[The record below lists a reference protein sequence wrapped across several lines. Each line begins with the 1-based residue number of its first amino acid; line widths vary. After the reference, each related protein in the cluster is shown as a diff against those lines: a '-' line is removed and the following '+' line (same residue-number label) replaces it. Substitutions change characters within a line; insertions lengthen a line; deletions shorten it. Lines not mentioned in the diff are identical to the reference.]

1 MELEMTFHSVGN
13 VIIPT
18 DEVIFFRGVG
28 EKPPTSI
35 IRGMKSPCNHRE
47 IFTSQVYLE
56 NWFAHVHRP
65 GPSESARERRL
76 EARPLFRA
84 AGSREVPNGGFPKW
98 GYPQSSSIY
107 RWIFHE
113 INHPAIGG
121 THIYGTPQMSQ
132 SPVSNVKSPYRMVYG
147 RYNELV
153 TFW

>member
-113 INHPAIGG
+113 INHPAIGVPIFMEPPKWANLRYQTWNPPTG
-121 THIYGTPQMSQ
+121 WF
-132 SPVSNVKSPYRMVYG
+132 MVDIT
-147 RYNELV
+147 N
-153 TFW
+153 